1 MFCMKPS
8 DFESTVES
16 DVDIYD
22 SEHVALE
29 AVLRKIQSAVG
40 TRTNLEDFRQRIMAM
55 FHRVGFLTDVRVFE
69 ARREGDTED
78 CFMFKVVITGRVN
91 AEAEFDHDR
100 QQYEVIHDVLGLKD
114 HDGPKK
120 TKVSM
125 HTDQSS
131 LTRTTSGLYLPG
143 K

>member
-1 MFCMKPS
+1 MKPS

-16 DVDIYD
+16 DVTIYD

-29 AVLRKIQSAVG
+29 AVLRKIQSNVG
-40 TRTNLEDFRQRIMAM
+40 TRQNLEDFRQRISAM
-55 FHRVGFLTDVRVFE
+55 LWEIGFKTDVRVFE
-69 ARREGDTED
+69 GRVEGATED
-78 CFMFKVVITGRVN
+78 CYFFRIIITGRVN
-91 AEAEFDHDR
+91 EEAEYDHDR

-125 HTDQSS
+125 HTPDSS
-131 LTRTTSGLYLPG
+131 LTRTSSGLFLPG